1 MYGHG
6 HLTNHH
12 MLWAC
17 YPQGGEKSTAIV
29 HRQIPPSGG
38 IVRPS
43 WPRLERLP
51 GREGNRLAR
60 CRGGSARSDDG
71 GTLPLNIERQ
81 LVHLLVAALTPV
93 HKRGHLGIPL
103 RAIVAG
109 HSPPRCPAAGSDRS
123 RDVPQPKG
131 SGTVLEL
138 AARGSRRPAG
148 GPPPRCCGRAVGSA
162 GACAFGSRAHNVL
175 RAPRRFGGRRAST
188 ERGSG
193 SGANQRGIEPRG
205 VAHSED
211 MAALDASSSG

>member
-148 GPPPRCCGRAVGSA
+148 AHRRGAAAGRWA
-162 GACAFGSRAHNVL
+162 L
-175 RAPRRFGGRRAST
+175 RVPARSGHGHTICSGRLA
-188 ERGSG
+188 GSG
-193 SGANQRGIEPRG
+193 QVR
-205 VAHSED
+205 VD
-211 MAALDASSSG
+211 